1 MQLLCVKCTLIA
13 QRVTLDFVCEGVRMP
28 YSRKKAGPRRRKL
41 WTSRDM
47 AELGQIAVSEIVIRT
62 FTHGEGVDDRKF
74 KRYST
79 KPIYVSSRLARLKP
93 KGGRRTPGGRYYA
106 GGYAQ
111 YKKDSRS
118 GNRPV
123 GARNA
128 VDLVLSGEMLRKF
141 KVLRHN
147 RQRAVIGLTGS
158 PAIYGSYVNEARP
171 WIGFS
176 PKNRR
181 SFFKKFARMVRQR
194 LRGKK

>member
-1 MQLLCVKCTLIA
+1 
-13 QRVTLDFVCEGVRMP
+13 MP
-28 YSRKKAGPRRRKL
+28 YSRKKGGPRRRKL

-47 AELGQIAVSEIVIRT
+47 AELGQIAVAEIVVRT

-79 KPIYVSSRLARLKP
+79 KPIYVSERLARLQP

-123 GARNA
+123 GARNE
-128 VDLVLSGEMLRKF
+128 VDLFLSGEMLRKF
-141 KVLRHN
+141 RVLRHN
-147 RQRAVIGLTGS
+147 RKRAVIGLTGD
-158 PAIYGSYVNEARP
+158 PAFYGSYVNKARP

-176 PKNRR
+176 PKNRK
-181 SFFKKFARMVRQR
+181 SFFEKFARKVQKR
-194 LRGKK
+194 LRGER